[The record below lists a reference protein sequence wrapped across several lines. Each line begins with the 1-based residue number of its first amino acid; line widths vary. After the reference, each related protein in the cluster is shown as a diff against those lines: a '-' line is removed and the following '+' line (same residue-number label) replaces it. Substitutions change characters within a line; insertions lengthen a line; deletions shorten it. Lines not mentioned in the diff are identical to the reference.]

1 MDLSGGHTFPEI
13 TKNALNKII
22 ITAFGQTLLKAV
34 FQNVYFAEGKN
45 KQRRH
50 HQKTYNTD

>member
-1 MDLSGGHTFPEI
+1 VDLSGGHTFPEI

-34 FQNVYFAEGKN
+34 ARNLA
-45 KQRRH
+45 R
-50 HQKTYNTD
+50 QKTSE